1 MIAQGFFQWFVQ
13 IIEGQAVE
21 GFLGQFADGPH
32 RRNDLVPPRLGQQRA
47 VITVPQVLVAAAQV
61 DDLHTLALFVVPGL
75 FQVFLGRDDVLTGE
89 VGRPVFLA
97 FDDDN
102 QLAGS
107 SAFLI

>member
-1 MIAQGFFQWFVQ
+1 MMTEGFFQRFIQVIQ
-13 IIEGQAVE
+13 RQAVQ
-21 GFLGQFADGPH
+21 GLSGQFADRTH
-32 RRNDLVPPRLGQQRA
+32 RRNDLVPTGFSQQRA